1 MASGVDM
8 RVWVGGV
15 LGNGSKV
22 SSETRVGIALSTGD
36 ITAVGSVVG
45 AGGAQET
52 SIPESKN
59 NTMIVFILFLTFQ
72 GLLYTIA

>member
-1 MASGVDM
+1 M

-22 SSETRVGIALSTGD
+22 SGEIWVGIALSTCD
-36 ITAVGSVVG
+36 TAAVGSVVG